1 MDSAVPYVK
10 LIEQFAVRLGVDVGQ
25 LDPDTALEFGHED
38 LVAQIYR
45 HPTRESIVIDVQICE
60 IDPYASEAVN
70 LQRLLLL
77 HQLNDAARF
86 AHEALATVTPENVLL
101 LTRTIA
107 LADMDADAL
116 MLAFNDLIERARD
129 LRDGWSS
136 LWEAF
141 DQMKQPEPVMT
152 AAIRG

>member
-10 LIEQFAVRLGVDVGQ
+10 LIEQFAARLGVDVGQ
-25 LDPDTALEFGHED
+25 LDSDTALEFGHED

-86 AHEALATVTPENVLL
+86 SHEALATVTPENVLL

-107 LADMDADAL
+107 LADMDAEAL

-141 DQMKQPEPVMT
+141 DQMKQPEHVMT